1 VKLAGKLDR
10 PLLGVVVALTVY
22 GLLTLYSAGR
32 TDVPTPSA
40 HLWERQLAWLA
51 LGVIGAI
58 SVARLSPR
66 LLEWVAPACYAAGLL
81 VLVITLAIGTGGGTA
96 TSAHSWIKVG
106 GVRLGQPSEFVKLAV
121 VLMLARYLA
130 TRREPPRTL
139 RELVVPCLIAVVP
152 AGLVALQPDLGSA
165 LVFGGVLF
173 AMLYWAG
180 VRLPLLVLLASP
192 LASLFLAFSVG
203 TWAGWMLL
211 LCVLLLLW
219 RPFVWEGLAVL
230 GANLVTGVVA
240 LPLWRHLAAYQQH
253 RFLSFL
259 NPDLDPRATG
269 WHIIQSKIAIG
280 SGGLLGKGFTMGS
293 QKRLAFLPAQPTDF
307 IFSVVGEELGFVG
320 VVVALALFCTLL
332 LILVRVARKS
342 PDPFGS
348 LVAFGIAGLFFTH
361 IFENVGM
368 TANVMPITG
377 IPLPFFSYGGSFVL
391 ACFLA
396 LGLAMRIAQ
405 EGNELGYREPQHGVA
420 FPG

>member
-1 VKLAGKLDR
+1 MNLAGKLDR
-10 PLLGVVVALTVY
+10 PLAGVVLALTVY
-22 GLLTLYSAGR
+22 GVLTVYSAGR
-32 TDVPTPSA
+32 TDVPGPSA
-40 HLWERQLAWLA
+40 NLWERQLLWLA
-51 LGVIGAI
+51 LGVIGAV
-58 SVARLSPR
+58 SVMRLSPR
-66 LLEWVAPACYAAGLL
+66 LLEWAAPACYGIGLAILL
-81 VLVITLAIGTGGGTA
+81 VTLAVGTGGGTA
-96 TSAHSWIKVG
+96 ASTRSWISLG

-121 VLMLARYLA
+121 VLMLARHLA
-130 TRREPPRTL
+130 SRRDPPRTL
-139 RELVVPCLIAVVP
+139 RELAVPCLIAVAP
-152 AGLVALQPDLGSA
+152 AALVALQPDLGSA

-180 VRLPLLVLLASP
+180 VRLPLLILLATP
-192 LASLFLAFSVG
+192 LASLFLAVQWWSWG
-203 TWAGWMLL
+203 GWMLL
-211 LCVLLLLW
+211 LCILLLAW
-219 RPFVWEGLAVL
+219 RPFVWEALAVL
-230 GANLVTGVVA
+230 VANVGTGIIA
-240 LPLWRHLAAYQQH
+240 LPLWKHLATYQQH

-259 NPDLDPRATG
+259 NPDLDPRAAG

-280 SGGLLGKGFTMGS
+280 SGGLFGKGFTMGS

-377 IPLPFFSYGGSFVL
+377 IPLPFFSYGGSFLL
-391 ACFLA
+391 ACCLAIGLA
-396 LGLAMRIAQ
+396 LRVAQ
-405 EGNELGYREPQHGVA
+405 EGNELGYHEA
-420 FPG
+420 

>member
-1 VKLAGKLDR
+1 MNLTGKLDR
-10 PLLGVVVALTVY
+10 PLAGVVLALTVY
-22 GLLTLYSAGR
+22 GLLTVYSAGR
-32 TDVPTPSA
+32 TDVPSPSA
-40 HLWERQLAWLA
+40 NLWERQLAWLA
-51 LGVIGAI
+51 LGVLGA
-58 SVARLSPR
+58 VAVMRLSPR
-66 LLEWVAPACYAAGLL
+66 LLEWAAPACYGIGIVMLL
-81 VLVITLAIGTGGGTA
+81 VTLAFGTGGGTA
-96 TSAHSWIKVG
+96 ASTRSWITLG

-130 TRREPPRTL
+130 SRRDAPRTL
-139 RELVVPCLIAVVP
+139 RELAVPCLIAVVP
-152 AGLVALQPDLGSA
+152 AALVALQPDLGSA

-180 VRLPLLVLLASP
+180 VRLPLLILLATP
-192 LASLFLAFSVG
+192 LASLFLAVQWWSWG
-203 TWAGWMLL
+203 GWMLL
-211 LCVLLLLW
+211 LCILLLAW
-219 RPFVWEGLAVL
+219 RPFVWEALAVL
-230 GANLVTGVVA
+230 VANVGTGIIA
-240 LPLWRHLAAYQQH
+240 LPLWKHLATYQQH

-280 SGGLLGKGFTMGS
+280 SGGLFGKGFTMGS

-307 IFSVVGEELGFVG
+307 IFSVVGEELGFAG

-342 PDPFGS
+342 PDPFSS

-377 IPLPFFSYGGSFVL
+377 IPLPFFSYGGSFLL
-391 ACFLA
+391 ACCLA
-396 LGLAMRIAQ
+396 IGLAMRVAQ
-405 EGNELGYREPQHGVA
+405 EGNELGYHES
-420 FPG
+420 